1 MQERMYLQVVTT
13 TTKALEVTVKE
24 IYIPAFLGEAG
35 VLEDHKP
42 YISLLKS
49 GEINY
54 VDIHDKK
61 HYLYIHEG
69 FIEVLKNNISIV
81 SDSVETGESL
91 DRDEIE
97 NKLAELDVRIKSA
110 AKGEISPENLVKA
123 LEEQREYMVK
133 QKILQ
138 KMESKK

>member
-13 TTKALEVTVKE
+13 TTKALEATVKE
-24 IYIPAFLGEAG
+24 IYIPAFFGEAG
-35 VLEDHKP
+35 ILEDHKP

-49 GEINY
+49 GEINF

-91 DRDEIE
+91 DRVEIDT
-97 NKLAELDVRIKSA
+97 KLAELDRKIKSA
-110 AKGEISPENLVKA
+110 AKGEISPDELNKA
-123 LEEQREYMVK
+123 LEEQHEYRIK
-133 QKILQ
+133 QEILQ
-138 KMESKK
+138 KMEAKK